1 MFLIVFSMS
10 SGYAFIDFGSVSAA
24 QSALDMFNGERIPNT
39 SCTFKLNWASGGGII
54 DRK

>member
-1 MFLIVFSMS
+1 MS

-24 QSALDMFNGERIPNT
+24 QNALDMFNGERIPNT
-39 SCTFKLNWASGGGII
+39 LRFFKLNWALGGGII